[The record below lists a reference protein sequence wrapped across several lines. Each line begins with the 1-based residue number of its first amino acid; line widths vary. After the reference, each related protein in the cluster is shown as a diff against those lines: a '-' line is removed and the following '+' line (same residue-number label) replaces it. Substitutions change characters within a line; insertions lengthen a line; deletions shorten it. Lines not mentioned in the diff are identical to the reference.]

1 MVMKRIVLLAAL
13 ALLLLVPTA
22 AEADTIKVD
31 LQLALL
37 VDVSGSVSNS
47 EFSLQMQGYAQA
59 FRSDEVISA
68 IVGNDIGS
76 IAVNLVF
83 WSGRNQQATAVDW
96 FYIGDAA
103 TSFDFASTLSE
114 VKRPY
119 SGNTSISGALS
130 YATKLFATDETYLAT
145 KEVIDISGDG
155 TNNED
160 PYGLNLKT
168 ARADAL
174 AAGIVINGLP
184 IGSNS
189 LAEYYSSNVIGGDDS
204 FVVQAKNYSS
214 FSEALLK
221 KLVTEISSVPSTG
234 GGGGS
239 AGTPEPGTML
249 LMVSALG
256 AAGAVRLRRRRSQKA
271 ARRA

>member
-1 MVMKRIVLLAAL
+1 MPLKKTALLLAL
-13 ALLLLVPTA
+13 ALLFLAPAVSR
-22 AEADTIKVD
+22 ADSIPVD
-31 LQLALL
+31 VQLALL

-47 EFSLQMQGYAQA
+47 EFNLQMQGYAEA
-59 FRSDEVISA
+59 FRSNEVISA
-68 IVGNDIGS
+68 IVGNDIGA

-83 WSGRNQQATAVDW
+83 WSGRDQQATAVDW
-96 FYIGDAA
+96 YYIGDAA
-103 TSFDFASTLSE
+103 TSFDFASTLCD

-119 SGNTSISGALS
+119 SGSTSISGALD

-155 TNNED
+155 TNNQD

-204 FVVQAKNYSS
+204 FIVQARNYSS
-214 FSEALLK
+214 FNEALLK
-221 KLVTEISSVPSTG
+221 KLVTEITSVPST
-234 GGGGS
+234 GGGS

-256 AAGAVRLRRRRSQKA
+256 AAGAARLRRRRGKKA
-271 ARRA
+271 ARRT

>member
-1 MVMKRIVLLAAL
+1 MSLKKTAMLVAL
-13 ALLLLVPTA
+13 ALLLLVPA
-22 AEADTIKVD
+22 ASRADSIPVD

-47 EFSLQMQGYAQA
+47 EFNLQMQGYAQA

-76 IAVNLVF
+76 IAVNMVF

-103 TSFDFASTLSE
+103 TSFDFASALSE

-119 SGNTSISGALS
+119 SGSTSISGALS
-130 YATKLFATDETYLAT
+130 YATSLFATDETYLAT

-155 TNNED
+155 TNNQD

-184 IGSNS
+184 IGNNS

-204 FVVQAKNYSS
+204 FIVQARNYSS
-214 FSEALLK
+214 FSESLLK
-221 KLVTEISSVPSTG
+221 KLVTEISSVPST

-256 AAGAVRLRRRRSQKA
+256 AVGAARLRRRRGKKA
-271 ARRA
+271 TRRA